1 MHFELTDDQ
10 RQIQA
15 LTREFADAEIAPHA
29 ADWDR
34 DHHFPRDL
42 YAKLA

>member
-15 LTREFADAEIAPHA
+15 LTREFADAEM
-29 ADWDR
+29 DVDDEEDYER
-34 DHHFPRDL
+34 L
-42 YAKLA
+42 LSGAKA